1 MAGTL
6 RLGPTT
12 DVKRKFSTEAG
23 FRGKAQPDVPQTCPW
38 AASVARSSWGS
49 GIAWRRAHGW
59 PSCSAS
65 PKVRTTLCQ
74 FQRGKQTSPSWLG
87 SGAQGAKRERER
99 GEEGGWGKRDARPGA
114 VPGSGP
120 DVSPRGVTGLTAI
133 KEELLGRQKAGGG
146 AERRFHLPRA
156 EGAGARG
163 AGGAH
168 CVGRS
173 GGAGCLEA
181 GCDWWSKAGR
191 VGAARHGS
199 PRARAPLARA
209 VRLHRGRRTQPGPA
223 RAPRAGCARLAATW
237 RVSGWSRSSSV
248 FAPLRFLLLV
258 LLLLLSPNPP
268 HHPGLCAASFPGF
281 RGTSPGKAGAPA
293 AFNLTLR
300 LRQHQPGRC

>member
-1 MAGTL
+1 MS
-6 RLGPTT
+6 
-12 DVKRKFSTEAG
+12 VSKRETNKPFS
-23 FRGKAQPDVPQTCPW
+23 Q
-38 AASVARSSWGS
+38 
-49 GIAWRRAHGW
+49 
-59 PSCSAS
+59 
-65 PKVRTTLCQ
+65 
-74 FQRGKQTSPSWLG
+74 SWLG
-87 SGAQGAKRERER
+87 SGGVQGAER
-99 GEEGGWGKRDARPGA
+99 GREGEKGGGRCAARRGA
-114 VPGSGP
+114 RLR
-120 DVSPRGVTGLTAI
+120 PRRQPEGVTGLTAI

-248 FAPLRFLLLV
+248 FALLRFLLLV
-258 LLLLLSPNPP
+258 LLLLSPNPP

-281 RGTSPGKAGAPA
+281 RGTSLGKAGAPRSLQLDSQA
-293 AFNLTLR
+293 W
-300 LRQHQPGRC
+300 QP

>member
-1 MAGTL
+1 MGGPPAPRPG
-6 RLGPTT
+6 RL
-12 DVKRKFSTEAG
+12 
-23 FRGKAQPDVPQTCPW
+23 AQLFVSFEEETNKPFPQ
-38 AASVARSSWGS
+38 SR
-49 GIAWRRAHGW
+49 
-59 PSCSAS
+59 
-65 PKVRTTLCQ
+65 
-74 FQRGKQTSPSWLG
+74 LG
-87 SGAQGAKRERER
+87 SGAQGTERE
-99 GEEGGWGKRDARPGA
+99 GGGGRRDARPGA

-191 VGAARHGS
+191 VGAARRGS

-248 FAPLRFLLLV
+248 FAHFASSSSSSFSSSSLPT
-258 LLLLLSPNPP
+258 
-268 HHPGLCAASFPGF
+268 HPIIPGYALPAS
-281 RGTSPGKAGAPA
+281 RGSGDLGREGWGAP
-293 AFNLTLR
+293 
-300 LRQHQPGRC
+300 QPST

>member
-1 MAGTL
+1 MAERL
-6 RLGPTT
+6 RLSPTT
-12 DVKRKFSTEAG
+12 DVKRNFSTEAG
-23 FRGKAQPDVPQTCPW
+23 FRGKAQPGAPQPCPW
-38 AASVARSSWGS
+38 AASVARSSRGCEL
-49 GIAWRRAHGW
+49 AWRRAHGW

-74 FQRGKQTSPSWLG
+74 FQRGKQTSPFPKAGWAA
-87 SGAQGAKRERER
+87 GAQGAEREGER
-99 GEEGGWGKRDARPGA
+99 GGGRGDARPGA
-114 VPGSGP
+114 EPGSGP

-258 LLLLLSPNPP
+258 LLLLSPNPP

-281 RGTSPGKAGAPA
+281 RGTSPGKAGAPRSLQLDSQA
-293 AFNLTLR
+293 
-300 LRQHQPGRC
+300 RQPQPGRC

>member
-1 MAGTL
+1 MGGPPAQRPR
-6 RLGPTT
+6 RLGQLF
-12 DVKRKFSTEAG
+12 VSFKEGNKQAL
-23 FRGKAQPDVPQTCPW
+23 
-38 AASVARSSWGS
+38 
-49 GIAWRRAHGW
+49 
-59 PSCSAS
+59 S
-65 PKVRTTLCQ
+65 PKLAG
-74 FQRGKQTSPSWLG
+74 QRGPRH
-87 SGAQGAKRERER
+87 REREGER
-99 GEEGGWGKRDARPGA
+99 GGGRGDARPGA
-114 VPGSGP
+114 EPGSGP

-146 AERRFHLPRA
+146 AVRRFHLPRA

-258 LLLLLSPNPP
+258 LLLLSPNPP
-268 HHPGLCAASFPGF
+268 YHPGLCAASFPGF
-281 RGTSPGKAGAPA
+281 RGTSPGKAGAPRSLQLDSQA
-293 AFNLTLR
+293 
-300 LRQHQPGRC
+300 RQPQPGRC

>member
-1 MAGTL
+1 MG
-6 RLGPTT
+6 G
-12 DVKRKFSTEAG
+12 
-23 FRGKAQPDVPQTCPW
+23 RG
-38 AASVARSSWGS
+38 
-49 GIAWRRAHGW
+49 
-59 PSCSAS
+59 
-65 PKVRTTLCQ
+65 
-74 FQRGKQTSPSWLG
+74 
-87 SGAQGAKRERER
+87 
-99 GEEGGWGKRDARPGA
+99 DARPGA

-191 VGAARHGS
+191 VGAARRGS

-248 FAPLRFLLLV
+248 FARFASSSSSSSSSS
-258 LLLLLSPNPP
+258 SPPT
-268 HHPGLCAASFPGF
+268 HPIIPGYALPAS
-281 RGTSPGKAGAPA
+281 RGSGDLGREGWGAP
-293 AFNLTLR
+293 
-300 LRQHQPGRC
+300 QPST

>member
-1 MAGTL
+1 MGGPPAQRPR
-6 RLGPTT
+6 RLGQLF
-12 DVKRKFSTEAG
+12 VSFKEGNKQAL
-23 FRGKAQPDVPQTCPW
+23 
-38 AASVARSSWGS
+38 
-49 GIAWRRAHGW
+49 
-59 PSCSAS
+59 S
-65 PKVRTTLCQ
+65 PKLAG
-74 FQRGKQTSPSWLG
+74 QRGPR
-87 SGAQGAKRERER
+87 AQRERER
-99 GEEGGWGKRDARPGA
+99 GVGGEEMRAPAR
-114 VPGSGP
+114 
-120 DVSPRGVTGLTAI
+120 SPAPAQTSARGGVTGLTAI

-258 LLLLLSPNPP
+258 LLLLSPNPP

-281 RGTSPGKAGAPA
+281 RGTSPGKAGAPRS
-293 AFNLTLR
+293 LQLDSQV
-300 LRQHQPGRC
+300 RQPQPGRC